1 MMWILRALL
10 EWLRRLFFENVG
22 LKLASFVLALLLY
35 AHVVTEQPKEQLLRI
50 PVACSGLADTLAI
63 LGKPPTEVDATVRGK
78 WKDLIRL
85 RLSNTLLPIDLEGVE
100 PGPYRYEITKEELA
114 GRALPPELAK
124 VLEITEIADPHVVD
138 VLIEPKDEKRVAVVA
153 RVVGE
158 PTPGWRWDGAATV
171 EPDSVT
177 VSGPR
182 SAVDSTLALPTL
194 PVDIT
199 EERETIQRQVS
210 VDPGNAPLVPEPRR
224 ILVTLRLVRAGTDTT
239 AAPF

>member
-1 MMWILRALL
+1 MMWLLRALL
-10 EWLRRLFFENVG
+10 EWVRSLFFDNVG

-50 PVACSGLADTLAI
+50 PVTCSGLADSLAI
-63 LGKPPTEVDATVRGK
+63 LGKPPTEVDVKFRGK

-85 RLSNTLLPIDLEGVE
+85 QLSNTLLSIDLEGVG
-100 PGPYRYEITKEELA
+100 PGPFAHAITKDEVA
-114 GRALPPELAK
+114 DRALPPELAK
-124 VLEITEIADPHVVD
+124 VLEVTEIAEPSRMEVV
-138 VLIEPKDEKRVAVVA
+138 VEPRARKRVFV
-153 RVVGE
+153 RPNVVGE
-158 PTPGWRWDGAATV
+158 PAPGWRLEPPAAAD
-171 EPDSVT
+171 PDSVV

-182 SAVDSTLALPTL
+182 SVVEATDTLLTL

-199 EERETIQRQVS
+199 EEREKIQRQVS

-224 ILVTLRLVRAGTDTT
+224 VLVTLRLVRAGTDTT